1 MCVIRCRAIY
11 MMNEWMNRLFLRFI
25 FYLRFFNFCFWMGEE
40 EVVVAWK
47 SDDIIVCLFVCTVV
61 HDGCLLSMYVLNSL
75 CRVSAKNQNPS
86 WWCLLTQQ
94 EKRQTNAHTTP
105 THNSH
110 PKSTLPRSCY
120 YSTSS
125 LACLYRSQSA
135 SFLLAQWV
143 FFPPF
148 SLFIFPWQEIS
159 TWIPQISLAL

>member
-1 MCVIRCRAIY
+1 
-11 MMNEWMNRLFLRFI
+11 MNEWMNRLFLRFI

-120 YSTSS
+120 YSTCS
-125 LACLYRSQSA
+125 LGLPLSLTIGFLSIGSMGFFSA
-135 SFLLAQWV
+135 F
-143 FFPPF
+143 PF
-148 SLFIFPWQEIS
+148 SLFIFPRQEIS